1 MYDVFVVD
9 SEKKDIMDEIIS
21 DDLISRQ
28 TTSVR
33 DGKSLGFEEDVFY
46 ALIEGSEEAIERA
59 KELFSDEGIET
70 ADNSEEIKE
79 AIKKEDEAAAQGM
92 GTVFG

>member
-1 MYDVFVVD
+1 MYEVFVVD

-28 TTSVR
+28 TSSVR
-33 DGKSLGFEEDVFY
+33 DGKSLGFKEGVFY
-46 ALIEGSEEAIERA
+46 ALIEGSEEAIEKA
-59 KELFSDEGIET
+59 NELFSDEGIET
-70 ADNSEEIKE
+70 VDDPEEIKE
-79 AIKKEDEAAAQGM
+79 AIKKEDEAAAEGM

>member
-1 MYDVFVVD
+1 MYEVFVVN

-33 DGKSLGFEEDVFY
+33 DGKSLGFKEDVFY
-46 ALIEGSEEAIERA
+46 ALIEGSEEAIKRA

-70 ADNSEEIKE
+70 ADNPEEIKE

>member
-1 MYDVFVVD
+1 MYEVFVVD
-9 SEKKDIMDEIIS
+9 SDKKDAMNEIIS

-33 DGKSLGFEEDVFY
+33 DGKSLGFKEDVFY

-59 KELFSDEGIET
+59 TELFTEEDIEK
-70 ADNSEEIKE
+70 AENAEEVKE